1 MIIEKAQNIKNEVD
15 NINKLSE
22 LNSEPLSNSISLGII
37 PTIGP
42 FLLPVLLP
50 KIKDDFPN
58 LKLNIVEAQTDVL
71 LRKIS
76 SGEIEMA
83 IMALPFETSGFNVN
97 KFWKENFFGLQK
109 KMTQEQKNSIKAKD
123 LDLSELIMLEEGN
136 CLKDHILNACKI
148 KNTSKIT
155 FNASTLSTSIELVKG
170 GIGTTLVPEM
180 AVNKLIA
187 SNPELTKI
195 KLDEKGPHREIALI
209 SRQNYAGA
217 RDLEK
222 LIQLFSFE
230 LNKNKKS

>member
-1 MIIEKAQNIKNEVD
+1 
-15 NINKLSE
+15 
-22 LNSEPLSNSISLGII
+22 
-37 PTIGP
+37 
-42 FLLPVLLP
+42 
-50 KIKDDFPN
+50 
-58 LKLNIVEAQTDVL
+58 
-71 LRKIS
+71 
-76 SGEIEMA
+76 
-83 IMALPFETSGFNVN
+83 
-97 KFWKENFFGLQK
+97 
-109 KMTQEQKNSIKAKD
+109 
-123 LDLSELIMLEEGN
+123 MLEEGN

-148 KNTSKIT
+148 NNTSKIT

-230 LNKNKKS
+230 LNKNKKN